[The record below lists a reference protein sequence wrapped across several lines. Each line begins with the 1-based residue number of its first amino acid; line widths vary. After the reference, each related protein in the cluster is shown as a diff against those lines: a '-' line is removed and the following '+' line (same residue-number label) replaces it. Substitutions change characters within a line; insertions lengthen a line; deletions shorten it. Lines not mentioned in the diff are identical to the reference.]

1 MIAVSGISKSF
12 GEHVLFD
19 SVSFKINPGEKVGLV
34 GKNGHG
40 KSTLMKI
47 ISQEAEPDAGEIM
60 IPKGYRVG
68 YLSQILEFNHDT
80 ILAETASC
88 LRPNEKD
95 SVWKAEKILSGLGFS
110 TDDFNKHP
118 KEFSGGYQV
127 RINLAKLLV
136 GEPDF
141 LMLDEPT
148 NYLDITSIRWLKEF
162 LAKWP
167 REFFLI
173 THDRRFMDSVT
184 THIVGI
190 HRKKIKKVKG
200 NTSDFYEKIALEEE
214 IYEKTRQNEEK
225 KKKEIELFIT
235 RFRSKARL
243 AGMVQSRVKTLEKM
257 DSKKKLER
265 LENLEFSFNEIP
277 FSGRHMLRVE
287 GLNFSYDETRQI
299 IKDLSFNINA
309 GEKIGIIGANGRG
322 KTTLVKILSGLLNAD
337 SGAMTYNNNVHPSVY
352 VQDFLEDLND
362 QNTVA
367 DEIFYANPD
376 LDRTAVRSICGA
388 MLFSGDDALKP
399 ISILS
404 GGERSRVML
413 GKLLAAP
420 TNLLFLDEPTNHLD
434 MDSCDALVS
443 ALDYFSGAVLMVTHN
458 EMLLDA
464 VAEKL
469 IVFTK
474 DKIEVFH
481 GTYKEFLEKVGWE
494 EELVDSSKK
503 DSPESSLDKKTL
515 KRKRAQI
522 VQEKSKKL
530 SPLKKDIDKI
540 EEKIMSLEEKETLL
554 SNEMQTASETG
565 NCEAM
570 TNVSIQI
577 SEVQNEM
584 EVLFTE
590 LEEKTQKF
598 DTIEKEYDNAL
609 DKLS

>member
-1 MIAVSGISKSF
+1 MIAVSGVSKSF

-40 KSTLMKI
+40 KSTLMKL
-47 ISQEAEPDAGEIM
+47 ISQESEPDAGEIM
-60 IPKGYRVG
+60 MPKGYRVG
-68 YLSQILEFNHDT
+68 YLSQILDFTHNT
-80 ILAETASC
+80 ILEETASC

-95 SVWKAEKILSGLGFS
+95 SIWKAEKILSGLGFS
-110 TDDFNKHP
+110 TDDFHKHP

-136 GEPDF
+136 AEPDF

-173 THDRRFMDSVT
+173 THDRRFMDSVA

-200 NTSDFYEKIALEEE
+200 NTSDFYEKIAMEEE

-235 RFRSKARL
+235 RFRAKARL

-257 DSKKKLER
+257 DSRNKLER

-277 FSGRHMLRVE
+277 FNGRHMLRVE
-287 GLNFSYDETRQI
+287 GLNFSYDEARQI

-322 KTTLVKILSGLLNAD
+322 KTTLVKILSGLLKSD
-337 SGAMTYNNNVHPSVY
+337 SGEITYNNNVHPSVY

-376 LDRTAVRSICGA
+376 LEKTTVRSICGA

-464 VAEKL
+464 IAEKL

-494 EELVDSSKK
+494 EELVDSPKK
-503 DSPESSLDKKTL
+503 ESSESSLDKKAL

-530 SPLKKDIDKI
+530 SPLKKAIEKI
-540 EEKIMSLEEKETLL
+540 EEKIMSLEDKEALL
-554 SNEMQTASETG
+554 SDKMQTASETG
-565 NCEAM
+565 NCEVM
-570 TNVSIQI
+570 TNVSIEI

-584 EVLFTE
+584 ESLFTE
-590 LEEKTQKF
+590 LEEKTQTF
-598 DTIEKEYDNAL
+598 DDLEKEYDKEL
-609 DKLS
+609 DKFS